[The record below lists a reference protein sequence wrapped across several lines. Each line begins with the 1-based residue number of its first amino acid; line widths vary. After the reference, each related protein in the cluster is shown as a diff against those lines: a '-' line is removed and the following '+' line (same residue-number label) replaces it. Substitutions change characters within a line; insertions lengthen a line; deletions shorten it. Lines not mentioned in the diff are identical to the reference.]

1 MSTRASAGCMK
12 LKLGFDN
19 YALRSL
25 GWKAS
30 QLLDHAAAL
39 HLDALLISDLDA
51 FERRDD
57 ASLRDFGRCAR
68 DCGIELHV
76 GTLSICPS
84 SVIFDKRRGTA
95 EQQLRETIR
104 VARAVGSPVARCVL
118 GKVEDRRS
126 PGGIEARIAETV
138 EVLRRVRGAALD
150 GGIKV
155 AVENHAGDMQAHELV
170 ALIHEAG
177 PDFVGATLDTGNATW
192 ALEHP
197 QRTLETLG
205 PYTLTTGIRDSAL
218 WEAPDGATLQWT
230 AMGEG
235 AVDWKK
241 FFARYA
247 ELCPDVPVMLEII
260 SGRPIPIPFLREDFW
275 DAYPKQRPRE
285 FAEFLSLIRGGKARK
300 PFASHGSRRAEQRF
314 QIVELERSVRYCK
327 EVLALGRH

>member
-1 MSTRASAGCMK
+1 MK

-19 YALRSL
+19 YSLRAL
-25 GWKAS
+25 GWKAP
-30 QLLDHAAAL
+30 QLLGHAVAL
-39 HLDALLISDLDA
+39 GLDALLISDLDA
-51 FERRDD
+51 FGPRDD
-57 ASLRDFGRCAR
+57 ASLRDLGRRAR
-68 DCGIELHV
+68 DCGIELHA

-84 SVIFDKRRGTA
+84 SVIFDAARGTA
-95 EQQLRETIR
+95 EEQLRETIR

-138 EVLRRVRGAALD
+138 EVLRRVRTEALD
-150 GGIKV
+150 SGIKV

-197 QRTLETLG
+197 QRTLETLA
-205 PYTLTTGIRDSAL
+205 PYALTTGIRDSAL
-218 WEAPDGATLQWT
+218 WEMPDGATLQWT

-241 FFARYA
+241 LFARYA

-260 SGRPIPIPFLREDFW
+260 SGRPIAIPFLREEFW
-275 DAYPKQRPRE
+275 DAYPQQRPRD
-285 FAEFLSLIRGGKARK
+285 FAEFLALIRDGKARK
-300 PFASHGSRRAEQRF
+300 PFTPRVGHAGKLAEQKL
-314 QIVELERSVRYCK
+314 QLAELARSVRYCK
-327 EVLALGRH
+327 EVLGLGRR